1 VAKGSNFKLN
11 GKTNTVSDEEKQD
24 IQTVASTEGAEAQAA
39 PVDEKEPSAA
49 KAPTEAPA
57 NNSTDRRGGGQ
68 RGGGQRGGGQRGGG
82 QRGGGQRGRGGK
94 RGPRGPQKEDDGIA
108 EKVININRTSKVVK
122 GGRRF
127 GFSALVVVGDKEG
140 KVGLGTGKAR
150 EVISCI
156 TKGTE
161 VARRNMVKVS
171 LNGATLP
178 HEVYSIY
185 DGARVLLRPASPGTG
200 IIAGKIVRAVLESAG
215 VRDVLSKSLG
225 SKNPANVAK
234 AALQALQQLRLRE
247 DVMAGRDK

>member
-1 VAKGSNFKLN
+1 M
-11 GKTNTVSDEEKQD
+11 SDEEKQD
-24 IQTVASTEGAEAQAA
+24 IQTVASSEGAEAQAA
-39 PVDEKEPSAA
+39 PVDEKEPPTA
-49 KAPTEAPA
+49 KAPAEALA

-82 QRGGGQRGRGGK
+82 QRGRGGK
-94 RGPRGPQKEDDGIA
+94 RGSRGPQREDDGIA
-108 EKVININRTSKVVK
+108 EKVIHINRSSKVVK

-127 GFSALVVVGDKEG
+127 GFSALVVVGDKKG

-150 EVISCI
+150 EVITCI
-156 TKGTE
+156 NKGTE
-161 VARRNMVKVS
+161 VARRNMVNVS

-225 SKNPANVAK
+225 SNNPANVAK
-234 AALQALQQLRLRE
+234 AALQALQQLRRRE
-247 DVMAGRDK
+247 DVLAARDK

>member
-1 VAKGSNFKLN
+1 MPDEVQQDNQPKQAADAASSPEDQTAKEAAPAA
-11 GKTNTVSDEEKQD
+11 EEPNA
-24 IQTVASTEGAEAQAA
+24 TSSTEGKKGFSESREGA
-39 PVDEKEPSAA
+39 
-49 KAPTEAPA
+49 
-57 NNSTDRRGGGQ
+57 RRGGRQ
-68 RGGGQRGGGQRGGG
+68 
-82 QRGGGQRGRGGK
+82 QRGRGG
-94 RGPRGPQKEDDGIA
+94 RGPQGPQKEDDGIV
-108 EKVININRTSKVVK
+108 EKVIHINRSSKVVK

-156 TKGTE
+156 NKGTE
-161 VARRNMVKVS
+161 VARRNMVNVS
-171 LNGATLP
+171 LHGSTLP

-200 IIAGKIVRAVLESAG
+200 IIAGKTVRAVLESAG

-234 AALQALQQLRLRE
+234 AALQALQRLRRRE
-247 DVMAGRDK
+247 DVMAVRDQK

>member
-1 VAKGSNFKLN
+1 MA
-11 GKTNTVSDEEKQD
+11 DEEKQD
-24 IQTVASTEGAEAQAA
+24 TQTAA
-39 PVDEKEPSAA
+39 PVAA
-49 KAPTEAPA
+49 ATETVEAPA
-57 NNSTDRRGGGQ
+57 AEAAPAEALAEKPAPAERSDRRGGDRRGGDRRGGGP
-68 RGGGQRGGGQRGGG
+68 
-82 QRGGGQRGRGGK
+82 RGRNQ
-94 RGPRGPQKEDDGIA
+94 RGPRQQKEDDGIV
-108 EKVININRTSKVVK
+108 EKVIHINRSSKVVK

-161 VARRNMVKVS
+161 VARRNMVNVS
-171 LNGATLP
+171 LNGSTVP

-200 IIAGKIVRAVLESAG
+200 IIAGKTVRAVLESAG

-234 AALQALQQLRLRE
+234 AALQALQQLRRRE

>member
-1 VAKGSNFKLN
+1 MP
-11 GKTNTVSDEEKQD
+11 DEEQQD
-24 IQTVASTEGAEAQAA
+24 NQPKQAA
-39 PVDEKEPSAA
+39 DAASSPEGQTAKEA
-49 KAPTEAPA
+49 APA
-57 NNSTDRRGGGQ
+57 AEESNATPSSEGKKGFSESREGGRRGGRQ
-68 RGGGQRGGGQRGGG
+68 
-82 QRGGGQRGRGGK
+82 QRGRGG
-94 RGPRGPQKEDDGIA
+94 RGPQGPQKEDDGIV
-108 EKVININRTSKVVK
+108 EKVIHINRSSKVVK

-156 TKGTE
+156 NKGTE
-161 VARRNMVKVS
+161 VARRNMINVS
-171 LNGATLP
+171 LHGATLP

-200 IIAGKIVRAVLESAG
+200 IIAGKTVRAVLESAG

-234 AALQALQQLRLRE
+234 AALQALQRLRRRE
-247 DVMAGRDK
+247 DVMAVRDQK

>member
-1 VAKGSNFKLN
+1 VA
-11 GKTNTVSDEEKQD
+11 EEEQQD
-24 IQTVASTEGAEAQAA
+24 TQEATPAQDAEAQEA
-39 PVDEKEPSAA
+39 PVVEEGSSSTPDEKPVEPN
-49 KAPTEAPA
+49 EA
-57 NNSTDRRGGGQ
+57 Q
-68 RGGGQRGGGQRGGG
+68 RGGAQRGGAQRGGGQRGGG
-82 QRGGGQRGRGGK
+82 QRGGGQRGRGGN
-94 RGPRGPQKEDDGIA
+94 RGPRGHQKEDDGII
-108 EKVININRTSKVVK
+108 EKVININRSSKVVK

-161 VARRNMVKVS
+161 VARRNMVTVS

-200 IIAGKIVRAVLESAG
+200 IIAGKVVRAVLESAG

-234 AALQALQQLRLRE
+234 AALQALQQLRRRE
-247 DVMAGRDK
+247 DVMSRRDK

>member
-1 VAKGSNFKLN
+1 MA
-11 GKTNTVSDEEKQD
+11 DEEKQD
-24 IQTVASTEGAEAQAA
+24 TQAA
-39 PVDEKEPSAA
+39 APAE
-49 KAPTEAPA
+49 APTETAVAPA
-57 NNSTDRRGGGQ
+57 AEVAPAETAPAPAEQSAGQEGQQRGGDRRGGGGDR
-68 RGGGQRGGGQRGGG
+68 RGGGGDRRGGGGGP
-82 QRGGGQRGRGGK
+82 RGRNQ
-94 RGPRGPQKEDDGIA
+94 RGPRQQKEDDGIA
-108 EKVININRTSKVVK
+108 EKVIHINRSSKVVK

-161 VARRNMVKVS
+161 VARRNMVSVS
-171 LNGATLP
+171 LNGSTVP

-185 DGARVLLRPASPGTG
+185 GGARVLLRPASPGTG
-200 IIAGKIVRAVLESAG
+200 IIAGKTVRAVLESAG

-225 SKNPANVAK
+225 SKNPANLAK
-234 AALQALQQLRLRE
+234 AALQALQQMRRRE

>member
-1 VAKGSNFKLN
+1 M
-11 GKTNTVSDEEKQD
+11 SDEEKQE
-24 IQTVASTEGAEAQAA
+24 IQTVASSEGAEAQST
-39 PVDEKEPSAA
+39 PVDEKEPSAL
-49 KAPTEAPA
+49 KAPAEAPA
-57 NNSTDRRGGGQ
+57 NISTDR

-150 EVISCI
+150 EVITCI
-156 TKGTE
+156 NKGTE

-234 AALQALQQLRLRE
+234 AALQALQQLRRRE
-247 DVMAGRDK
+247 DVMSRRDK

>member
-1 VAKGSNFKLN
+1 VA
-11 GKTNTVSDEEKQD
+11 EEEQQD
-24 IQTVASTEGAEAQAA
+24 TQEATPTQDAVAQEA
-39 PVDEKEPSAA
+39 PVVEEGSPSSATDEKTAEPN
-49 KAPTEAPA
+49 EA
-57 NNSTDRRGGGQ
+57 Q
-68 RGGGQRGGGQRGGG
+68 RGGAQRGGAQRGGA
-82 QRGGGQRGRGGK
+82 QRGRGGN
-94 RGPRGPQKEDDGIA
+94 RGPRGHQKEDDGIV
-108 EKVININRTSKVVK
+108 EKVIHINRSSKVVK

-161 VARRNMVKVS
+161 VARRNMVTVS

-234 AALQALQQLRLRE
+234 AALQALQQLRRRE
-247 DVMAGRDK
+247 DVMLRRDK

>member
-1 VAKGSNFKLN
+1 MP
-11 GKTNTVSDEEKQD
+11 DEEQQD
-24 IQTVASTEGAEAQAA
+24 NQPKQAA
-39 PVDEKEPSAA
+39 DAASSPEGQTAKEA
-49 KAPTEAPA
+49 APA
-57 NNSTDRRGGGQ
+57 AEESNATPSSEGKKGFSESREGGRRGGRQ
-68 RGGGQRGGGQRGGG
+68 
-82 QRGGGQRGRGGK
+82 QRGRGG
-94 RGPRGPQKEDDGIA
+94 RGPQGPQKEDDGIV
-108 EKVININRTSKVVK
+108 EKVIHINRSSKVVK

-156 TKGTE
+156 NKGTE
-161 VARRNMVKVS
+161 VARRNMVNVS
-171 LNGATLP
+171 LHGATLP

-200 IIAGKIVRAVLESAG
+200 IIAGKTVRAVLESAG

-234 AALQALQQLRLRE
+234 AALQALQRLRRRE
-247 DVMAGRDK
+247 DVMAVRDQK

>member
-1 VAKGSNFKLN
+1 MA
-11 GKTNTVSDEEKQD
+11 DEEKQD
-24 IQTVASTEGAEAQAA
+24 TQAA
-39 PVDEKEPSAA
+39 APAE
-49 KAPTEAPA
+49 APTETAAAPA
-57 NNSTDRRGGGQ
+57 AAAAPAEGAPAPAAQSAGQEGQQRGGDRRGGGGDR
-68 RGGGQRGGGQRGGG
+68 RGGGGDRRGGGGDRRGGG
-82 QRGGGQRGRGGK
+82 PRGRNQ
-94 RGPRGPQKEDDGIA
+94 RGPRQQKEDDGIA
-108 EKVININRTSKVVK
+108 EKVIHINRSSKVVK

-161 VARRNMVKVS
+161 VARRNMVSVS
-171 LNGATLP
+171 LNGATVP

-185 DGARVLLRPASPGTG
+185 GGARVLLRPASPGTG
-200 IIAGKIVRAVLESAG
+200 IIAGKTVRAVLESAG

-225 SKNPANVAK
+225 SKNPANLAK
-234 AALQALQQLRLRE
+234 AALQALQQMRRRE

>member
-1 VAKGSNFKLN
+1 M
-11 GKTNTVSDEEKQD
+11 SDEEQQD
-24 IQTVASTEGAEAQAA
+24 NQPKQAA
-39 PVDEKEPSAA
+39 DAASSPEGQTAKEA
-49 KAPTEAPA
+49 APA
-57 NNSTDRRGGGQ
+57 AEESNTTPSSEGKKGFSESREGGRRGGRQ
-68 RGGGQRGGGQRGGG
+68 
-82 QRGGGQRGRGGK
+82 QRGRGG
-94 RGPRGPQKEDDGIA
+94 RGPQGPQKEDDGIV
-108 EKVININRTSKVVK
+108 EKVIHINRSSKVVK

-156 TKGTE
+156 NKGTE
-161 VARRNMVKVS
+161 VARRSMVKVS
-171 LNGATLP
+171 LHGATLP

-234 AALQALQQLRLRE
+234 AALQALQRLRRRE
-247 DVMAGRDK
+247 DVMAVRDQK

>member
-1 VAKGSNFKLN
+1 MV
-11 GKTNTVSDEEKQD
+11 DEEKQD
-24 IQTVASTEGAEAQAA
+24 TQAA
-39 PVDEKEPSAA
+39 APAE
-49 KAPTEAPA
+49 APTETAVAPA
-57 NNSTDRRGGGQ
+57 AEVAPAETAPAPAEQSAGQEGQQRGGDRRGGGGDR
-68 RGGGQRGGGQRGGG
+68 RGGGGDRRGGGP
-82 QRGGGQRGRGGK
+82 RGRNQ
-94 RGPRGPQKEDDGIA
+94 RGPRQQKEDDGIA
-108 EKVININRTSKVVK
+108 EKVIHINRSSKVVK

-161 VARRNMVKVS
+161 VARRNMVSVS
-171 LNGATLP
+171 LNGSTVP

-185 DGARVLLRPASPGTG
+185 GGARVLLRPASPGTG
-200 IIAGKIVRAVLESAG
+200 IIAGKTVRAVLESAG

-225 SKNPANVAK
+225 SKNPANLAK
-234 AALQALQQLRLRE
+234 AALQALQQMRRRE